1 MLYDYAL
8 LLLNPEKE
16 MHFDKNILKLYAP
29 RIESIKDRKNYI
41 FELYGYDKNYN
52 DDYNNK

>member
-29 RIESIKDRKNYI
+29 RIKSIEDRKNYI

-52 DDYNNK
+52 DDYNK